1 MKKHIVFVCATG
13 IATSTAVAE
22 KVMNYLEKEKGLKNI
37 SYTQTN
43 VASIKSSVDNA
54 DLVVATTNIPYEL
67 NIPVIRGLAF
77 LTGIG
82 EKKVLDD
89 IYETIIGGE

>member
-22 KVMNYLEKEKGLKNI
+22 KVMNYLEKEKGLNNI

-43 VASIKSSVDNA
+43 VASIKSNIDNA
-54 DLVVATTNIPYEL
+54 DLVVATTNIPYK
-67 NIPVIRGLAF
+67 IDVPVIRGLAF

-82 EKKVLDD
+82 EQKVLDN
-89 IYETIIGGE
+89 IYETLTGGE

>member
-22 KVMNYLEKEKGLKNI
+22 KVMNYLEKEKGLNNI

-43 VASIKSSVDNA
+43 VASIKSNIDNA
-54 DLVVATTNIPYEL
+54 DLVVATTKIPYE
-67 NIPVIRGLAF
+67 IDVPVIRGLAF

-82 EKKVLDD
+82 EQKVLDN
-89 IYETIIGGE
+89 IYETIKGGQ